1 MGRSTPI
8 SITSTPSLCRPS
20 CKHENTF
27 LLVLLGFVGLALSA
41 SQEDEQTT
49 GLEDA
54 LDEDT
59 LETSG
64 ELEEID
70 ELTEDE
76 DESLEM
82 SRTERDADPEKK
94 KGKKQKNGKRS
105 GKKNKTRSGKSR
117 GKKPT
122 KKGNK
127 NKARS
132 GKSRG
137 KKPTKRGNKT
147 PKSSQRHNKSG
158 KNQKNKSSKPKKKGR
173 KPKKPSTKENTKA
186 KTQRKS
192 GKIQPAGDEGIACS
206 RAANSTCLDTAVKLL
221 KIVNSRV
228 TNFLIQQ
235 KRMSKYNSTGG
246 KKSGK
251 KGLFGPIASKVIDV
265 GGGNASDLSCSGN
278 KTNVGAT
285 KLKSIISSLQTCE
298 ENIKT
303 ACDPTAY
310 PLPNVTKGAECK
322 TNMESMKKSVTACV
336 KKTGDE
342 ACTCWLAADLKA
354 TAEKVKTCDISSENE
369 KVTAQHKQCTGN
381 FSACKQIEDTAVT
394 YIYACSQ
401 SASDLK
407 VKAAQAKSNVDAL
420 GGAKNKTSA
429 LAGSSTGRSTVIRKR
444 ATSVSTCS
452 EFIALSTT
460 LLQAA
465 DDAPTS
471 SAVETMAKILSAVS
485 SALSCTTTQKA
496 TLTVQT
502 TTYTQTISKVTAAY
516 SGLKSSVEDAS
527 GTTSDAEIVAAGEA
541 AAASTKK
548 VAAKRNRLVRNI
560 LSNLN

>member
-1 MGRSTPI
+1 MGHQHHHFADHLANMR
-8 SITSTPSLCRPS
+8 
-20 CKHENTF
+20 NTF

-49 GLEDA
+49 EVEEA

-70 ELTEDE
+70 ELTEAE
-76 DESLEM
+76 DESLEI

-94 KGKKQKNGKRS
+94 NGKKQKNGKKR
-105 GKKNKTRSGKSR
+105 GNKNKTRSGKSR

-122 KKGNK
+122 KRGNK
-127 NKARS
+127 N
-132 GKSRG
+132 
-137 KKPTKRGNKT
+137 
-147 PKSSQRHNKSG
+147 PKSSKRHNKRG

-173 KPKKPSTKENTKA
+173 KPKKPSTKQNTKA

-192 GKIQPAGDEGIACS
+192 GKVQPAGDKRTACS
-206 RAANSTCLDTAVKLL
+206 RAVNSTCLDTAVKLL

-235 KRMSKYNSTGG
+235 KRMSKYNNTGN

-278 KTNVGAT
+278 KTNPGAT
-285 KLKSIISSLQTCE
+285 KLKSIISSLQKCE
-298 ENIKT
+298 VNIKA
-303 ACDPTAY
+303 ACDPSAY
-310 PLPNVTKGAECK
+310 PLPNMTLANECK
-322 TNMESMKKSVTACV
+322 TLMVSMKASVEACL
-336 KKTGDE
+336 KKTGSE
-342 ACTCWLAADLKA
+342 ACSCWLDSDLKA
-354 TAEKVKTCDISSENE
+354 TAEKVKTCDIASEN
-369 KVTAQHKQCTGN
+369 KIVTAQHKQCTGN
-381 FSACKQIEDTAVT
+381 FSACKKIEDTAVT

-407 VKAAQAKSNVDAL
+407 VKAAQAKSNADAL

-452 EFIALSTT
+452 DFITLSTT

-465 DDAPTS
+465 SDAPTS
-471 SAVETMAKILSAVS
+471 STVETMAKILSAVS
-485 SALSCTTTQKA
+485 SALSCTTTEKA

-502 TTYTQTISKVTAAY
+502 TTYTQKISKVTAAY

-541 AAASTKK
+541 ATASTKK

>member
-1 MGRSTPI
+1 MR
-8 SITSTPSLCRPS
+8 
-20 CKHENTF
+20 NTF

-49 GLEDA
+49 ELEEA

-64 ELEEID
+64 ELEELD

-76 DESLEM
+76 DESLEI

-94 KGKKQKNGKRS
+94 KGKKRKNGKGS
-105 GKKNKTRSGKSR
+105 GKKNKTKSGKGSGKKNKTKSGKGR
-117 GKKPT
+117 GKKNKT
-122 KKGNK
+122 NIGNKKIRGNK
-127 NKARS
+127 N
-132 GKSRG
+132 
-137 KKPTKRGNKT
+137 
-147 PKSSQRHNKSG
+147 PKSSKRHNKSG
-158 KNQKNKSSKPKKKGR
+158 KNQKNKIKKTKKKGR
-173 KPKKPSTKENTKA
+173 KAKKPSTKQNTKV

-192 GKIQPAGDEGIACS
+192 GKIQPAGDERIACS
-206 RAANSTCLDTAVKLL
+206 RAVNSTCLDTAVKLL

-322 TNMESMKKSVTACV
+322 TNMESMKKSVTACG

-354 TAEKVKTCDISSENE
+354 TAEKVKTCDISSENK
-369 KVTAQHKQCTGN
+369 KVTAQHKLCTGN

-429 LAGSSTGRSTVIRKR
+429 LAGNSTGRSTVIRKR

-485 SALSCTTTQKA
+485 SALSCTTTEKA

-502 TTYTQTISKVTAAY
+502 TTYTQKISKVTAAY

-541 AAASTKK
+541 ATASTKK

>member
-1 MGRSTPI
+1 MGDHLANMR
-8 SITSTPSLCRPS
+8 
-20 CKHENTF
+20 NTF
-27 LLVLLGFVGLALSA
+27 FLVLLGFVGLALSA

-49 GLEDA
+49 ELEEA

-64 ELEEID
+64 ELEDID
-70 ELTEDE
+70 ELTVNE
-76 DESLEM
+76 DESLEI

-94 KGKKQKNGKRS
+94 NGKKQKNGKRS
-105 GKKNKTRSGKSR
+105 GKKNKTRSGKIR
-117 GKKPT
+117 GKKPS
-122 KKGNK
+122 K
-127 NKARS
+127 
-132 GKSRG
+132 RG
-137 KKPTKRGNKT
+137 K
-147 PKSSQRHNKSG
+147 
-158 KNQKNKSSKPKKKGR
+158 KNKSSKPKKKGR

-192 GKIQPAGDEGIACS
+192 GKIQPAGDERIACS
-206 RAANSTCLDTAVKLL
+206 RAVNSTCLDTAVKLL

-322 TNMESMKKSVTACV
+322 TNMEGMKKSVTACG

-342 ACTCWLAADLKA
+342 ACTCWLDADLKA
-354 TAEKVKTCDISSENE
+354 TAEKVKTCDISSENK

-429 LAGSSTGRSTVIRKR
+429 LAGNSTGRSTVIRKR

-485 SALSCTTTQKA
+485 SALSCTTTEKA

-502 TTYTQTISKVTAAY
+502 TTYTQKNQQGY
-516 SGLKSSVEDAS
+516 SSLQWF
-527 GTTSDAEIVAAGEA
+527 EIQ
-541 AAASTKK
+541 
-548 VAAKRNRLVRNI
+548 R
-560 LSNLN
+560 

>member
-1 MGRSTPI
+1 MG
-8 SITSTPSLCRPS
+8 
-20 CKHENTF
+20 
-27 LLVLLGFVGLALSA
+27 
-41 SQEDEQTT
+41 
-49 GLEDA
+49 
-54 LDEDT
+54 
-59 LETSG
+59 ETSG

-76 DESLEM
+76 DESLEI

-94 KGKKQKNGKRS
+94 NGKKQKNGNKR
-105 GKKNKTRSGKSR
+105 GNKNKTRSGK
-117 GKKPT
+117 
-122 KKGNK
+122 
-127 NKARS
+127 RS
-132 GKSRG
+132 G
-137 KKPTKRGNKT
+137 KKPTKRGNKK
-147 PKSSQRHNKSG
+147 PKSSKRHNKSG
-158 KNQKNKSSKPKKKGR
+158 KNQKNKSR
-173 KPKKPSTKENTKA
+173 KPKKPSTKQNTKA

-192 GKIQPAGDEGIACS
+192 GKIQPAGDKRTACS
-206 RAANSTCLDTAVKLL
+206 RAVNSTCLDTAVKLL

-322 TNMESMKKSVTACV
+322 TNMESMKKSVTACG

-342 ACTCWLAADLKA
+342 ACTCWLDADLKA
-354 TAEKVKTCDISSENE
+354 IAEKVKTCDVSSENK

-401 SASDLK
+401 SASALK

-420 GGAKNKTSA
+420 GEAKNKTSA

-452 EFIALSTT
+452 EFIALSAT

-485 SALSCTTTQKA
+485 SALSCTTAEKA

-502 TTYTQTISKVTAAY
+502 TTYTQKISKVTAAY

>member
-1 MGRSTPI
+1 MGFADHLANMR
-8 SITSTPSLCRPS
+8 
-20 CKHENTF
+20 NTF
-27 LLVLLGFVGLALSA
+27 LLVLLGFVGLAISV
-41 SQEDEQTT
+41 SQEDEQTKE
-49 GLEDA
+49 LEDE
-54 LDEDT
+54 LDEDNF
-59 LETSG
+59 ETWG
-64 ELEEID
+64 ELEDLD
-70 ELTEDE
+70 ELTEESDR
-76 DESLEM
+76 SLEI

-94 KGKKQKNGKRS
+94 KGMKRKNGKRR
-105 GKKNKTRSGKSR
+105 GKNNKT
-117 GKKPT
+117 
-122 KKGNK
+122 N
-127 NKARS
+127 
-132 GKSRG
+132 
-137 KKPTKRGNKT
+137 RGNKKGRGNRKA
-147 PKSSQRHNKSG
+147 KSSKIGSKTKSG
-158 KNQKNKSSKPKKKGR
+158 KGKNKIGNKKRQGNR
-173 KPKKPSTKENTKA
+173 KPKKPSTKQNTKA

-192 GKIQPAGDEGIACS
+192 GKIQPAGDERIACS
-206 RAANSTCLDTAVKLL
+206 RAVNSTCLDTAVKLL

-278 KTNVGAT
+278 KTNAGAT

-310 PLPNVTKGAECK
+310 PLPNATKGAECK
-322 TNMESMKKSVTACV
+322 TNMESMKKSVTACG

-354 TAEKVKTCDISSENE
+354 TAEKVKTCDISSENK

-407 VKAAQAKSNVDAL
+407 VKAAQAKSNADAL

-452 EFIALSTT
+452 DFITLSTT

-465 DDAPTS
+465 SDAPTS

-485 SALSCTTTQKA
+485 SALSCTTTEKA

-502 TTYTQTISKVTAAY
+502 TTYTQTISKVTATY
-516 SGLKSSVEDAS
+516 NGLKSSVEDAS

-541 AAASTKK
+541 ASSSTKK

-560 LSNLN
+560 LNNLQ

>member
-1 MGRSTPI
+1 MGHQHHHFADH
-8 SITSTPSLCRPS
+8 LANM
-20 CKHENTF
+20 KNTF

-49 GLEDA
+49 EPEEA

-76 DESLEM
+76 DESLEI

-94 KGKKQKNGKRS
+94 NGKKIKNGKRS
-105 GKKNKTRSGKSR
+105 GKTNKTRSGKSRGKKPSKRGNKNKTRSGKSR

-122 KKGNK
+122 K
-127 NKARS
+127 
-132 GKSRG
+132 
-137 KKPTKRGNKT
+137 RGNKS
-147 PKSSQRHNKSG
+147 PKSSKRHNKSG
-158 KNQKNKSSKPKKKGR
+158 KNQKNKNSKPKKKGR
-173 KPKKPSTKENTKA
+173 KPKKPSTKQNTKA

-192 GKIQPAGDEGIACS
+192 GKITPAGEKRTACS
-206 RAANSTCLDTAVKLL
+206 RAVNSTCLDTAVKLL

-278 KTNVGAT
+278 KTNPGAL

-310 PLPNVTKGAECK
+310 PLPNATKGAECK
-322 TNMESMKKSVTACV
+322 TNMESMKKSVTACG

-354 TAEKVKTCDISSENE
+354 TAEKVKTCDISSENK

-452 EFIALSTT
+452 EFIALSAT

-485 SALSCTTTQKA
+485 SALSCTTTEKA

-502 TTYTQTISKVTAAY
+502 TTYTQKISKVTAAY